1 MITASDSRP
10 WKLSIVATSTPEAP
24 VNTSSL
30 SLRSFTWAIY
40 GDWTAMAFGDTPTFK
55 KVNHNIVKRS
65 RKSWT
70 DQNTCKSP
78 CTEFSWVSIEVF
90 KRRARNLIIWVKD
103 QVETET
109 SGIIYKFSEE
119 QLGVIHRIDQKEEI
133 LPE

>member
-1 MITASDSRP
+1 MWFTIDMITASASRP

-24 VNTSSL
+24 GNISSL

-55 KVNHNIVKRS
+55 KVNHNIIKRT

-78 CTEFSWVSIEVF
+78 CTELTWVSIGYLKHQPE
-90 KRRARNLIIWVKD
+90 K
-103 QVETET
+103 
-109 SGIIYKFSEE
+109 
-119 QLGVIHRIDQKEEI
+119 GVTI
-133 LPE
+133 